1 MGRTLAN
8 NRVSAPTK
16 LLRFSAGLVLVV
28 GLLAFAFAL
37 LPGWIHTWGATDEE
51 VARTMPGDEFLDS
64 PTLTWTHGIT
74 IRAHPS
80 EVWPWIAQI
89 GDERAGFYSYTFIE
103 NLIAQEDLYENANR
117 IIPEFQNPQPGQGL
131 ILDYLTVH
139 SVEPGQYLLAQLANV
154 PDLGWT
160 WIWHL
165 YPSAENETRLVVR
178 TKIQPGEE
186 LNNPLIA
193 YVMDVGGF
201 VMERRMMQGIKDR
214 AEGNLEPESIEV
226 IEIALWL
233 LALAAGL
240 AGAVLFVRKSAWP
253 LPLLVATGAV
263 LALLVFTFLQ
273 PPIWIRVVVDA
284 ALLGGLAVFVLA
296 NRLIPADRLQ

>member
-1 MGRTLAN
+1 
-8 NRVSAPTK
+8 
-16 LLRFSAGLVLVV
+16 
-28 GLLAFAFAL
+28 
-37 LPGWIHTWGATDEE
+37 
-51 VARTMPGDEFLDS
+51 
-64 PTLTWTHGIT
+64 
-74 IRAHPS
+74 
-80 EVWPWIAQI
+80 VWPWIAQI

-186 LNNPLIA
+186 LNNPLIT

-296 NRLIPADRLQ
+296 NGLIPADRLQ

>member
-1 MGRTLAN
+1 
-8 NRVSAPTK
+8 
-16 LLRFSAGLVLVV
+16 
-28 GLLAFAFAL
+28 
-37 LPGWIHTWGATDEE
+37 
-51 VARTMPGDEFLDS
+51 
-64 PTLTWTHGIT
+64 
-74 IRAHPS
+74 
-80 EVWPWIAQI
+80 
-89 GDERAGFYSYTFIE
+89 
-103 NLIAQEDLYENANR
+103 
-117 IIPEFQNPQPGQGL
+117 
-131 ILDYLTVH
+131 
-139 SVEPGQYLLAQLANV
+139 
-154 PDLGWT
+154 
-160 WIWHL
+160 
-165 YPSAENETRLVVR
+165 
-178 TKIQPGEE
+178 
-186 LNNPLIA
+186 
-193 YVMDVGGF
+193 
-201 VMERRMMQGIKDR
+201 MERRMMQGIKDR